1 MPSVS
6 PLLTTVGLVI
16 RSVVL
21 FLIISAMAMFAIAAF
36 SSGYAPTREMAIGI
50 VIAGA
55 AIGVGHGLW
64 TANRATRAV
73 RPIPESQ
80 QTADSAREGEVDT
93 STPLGGIVGAV
104 VGMALALV
112 MTLTISKIAA
122 LFRGPVIGVWEL
134 GTPRYARNQTMV
146 DLGRAAAIFIIGCAV
161 GLLLV
166 RFSPETR
173 GLGVGLIIGSAALGL
188 FALLAK

>member
-6 PLLTTVGLVI
+6 PLLTTFGLVI

-21 FLIISAMAMFAIAAF
+21 LLIISAMVMFAIAAF
-36 SSGYAPTREMAIGI
+36 SSGYAPSRDMAIGI

-64 TANRATRAV
+64 TAKRGATRAFK
-73 RPIPESQ
+73 PEP
-80 QTADSAREGEVDT
+80 EVESRRGSVEADT

-104 VGMALALV
+104 VGMALSLV

-134 GTPRYARNQTMV
+134 GTPRYARDQTMV
-146 DLGRAAAIFIIGCAV
+146 DLGRAAAIFIIGCAA

-166 RFSPETR
+166 RFSRETR